1 MNNNM
6 YYTNMYE
13 QAAESLYPQIYR
25 DLIPHVRRVCQ
36 RVDRPSNVMPNIM
49 PNIMPNM
56 MPNKELL
63 DQMVEEVYDAYHTE
77 TLGRQSKES
86 YMPEDDYYSARRNP
100 WRNPLTDLIGIILI
114 GELLRRRRGFYPY
127 PTPYPTPYPYPA
139 PSPFPYY

>member
-1 MNNNM
+1 MNNM

-36 RVDRPSNVMPNIM
+36 RVDRSSNG
-49 PNIMPNM
+49 

-63 DQMVEEVYDAYHTE
+63 DRMVEEVYDAYHTE
-77 TLGRQSKES
+77 TLGSQSKES
-86 YMPEDDYYSARRNP
+86 CMLEDEYYSARRNP
-100 WRNPLTDLIGIILI
+100 RRNPLTDLIGIILI

-127 PTPYPTPYPYPA
+127 PAPYPTPYPYPYPA